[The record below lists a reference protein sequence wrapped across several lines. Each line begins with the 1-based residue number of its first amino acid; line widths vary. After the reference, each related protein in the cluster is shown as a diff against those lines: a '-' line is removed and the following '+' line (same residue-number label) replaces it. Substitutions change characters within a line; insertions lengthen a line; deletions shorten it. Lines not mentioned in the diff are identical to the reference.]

1 MVPLSDRLTCNSSRK
16 EQSISA
22 IRLLTQGGVELDSL
36 AIYPGSFDPFTNGHL
51 DIVYRAL
58 RIFPHLIVGVAMN
71 VRKTPMFTA
80 EERVEMIREVL
91 NGIEGIEVDTFS
103 GLLVDYVRKRKA
115 QIVIR
120 GLRALSDFENEFQM
134 AHMNR
139 RLDRNLETFFM
150 MTGQDHFYISSQ
162 TVKEVAFFGGDIS
175 GLVPEV
181 VVRQLRARITRTP
194 PNSI

>member
-1 MVPLSDRLTCNSSRK
+1 MD
-16 EQSISA
+16 
-22 IRLLTQGGVELDSL
+22 GL

-51 DIVYRAL
+51 DLVHRAR
-58 RIFPHLIVGVAMN
+58 RIFPHLIIGVAKN
-71 VRKTPMFTA
+71 VVKVPMFTPK
-80 EERVEMIREVL
+80 ERVAMIREVL
-91 NGIEGIEVDTFS
+91 DGVKGVEVDTFG

-139 RLDRNLETFFM
+139 RLDPNLETFFM
-150 MTGQDHFYISSQ
+150 MTGQDQFYISSQ

-181 VVRQLRARITRTP
+181 VVRHLRARVKQLATEST
-194 PNSI
+194 